1 MRTLIFTTMLAAG
14 TAAMADI
21 SLGNGIPA
29 AAPAQETQAAV
40 PAQTYINMARDVFS
54 AVKELTEVLSSI
66 KDQAS
71 ADAAAP
77 QLIELTARMKE
88 LQKKAEVLPRP
99 SAEVETQVRAAFDMQ
114 EVQQIAARFMDAFI
128 NIGMNNGY
136 GSEALMNALHPVLN
150 AMPGQQE

>member
-1 MRTLIFTTMLAAG
+1 
-14 TAAMADI
+14 
-21 SLGNGIPA
+21 
-29 AAPAQETQAAV
+29 
-40 PAQTYINMARDVFS
+40 
-54 AVKELTEVLSSI
+54 
-66 KDQAS
+66 
-71 ADAAAP
+71 
-77 QLIELTARMKE
+77 MKE